1 MQNFMRM
8 HPKVLTR
15 ETLTEEQLGEIIA
28 CNYSDSTLESFNLPT
43 RVEDDVDEGDE
54 GPPQASGLGQLLN
67 FFNSGTTVPKTAN
80 SGLCCA
86 AKRT

>member
-1 MQNFMRM
+1 MA
-8 HPKVLTR
+8 VL
-15 ETLTEEQLGEIIA
+15 A
-28 CNYSDSTLESFNLPT
+28 FP
-43 RVEDDVDEGDE
+43 VEDDVDEGDE